1 MKIKCS
7 KCGATGTSLV
17 GGLPERRENVS
28 FDDMEQMIASVHE
41 IIGSFTDDGTTI
53 TMSVPSKMIDSREKY
68 ERYAGYA
75 YLLRCKHEWEPMD
88 DDEAYMKREL
98 DKESGW

>member
-28 FDDMEQMIASVHE
+28 FDDVEQMIASVHE
-41 IIGSFTDDGTTI
+41 IIGSFTDDGMNI
-53 TMSVPSKMIDSREKY
+53 TMVVPSRLIDSREKY

-75 YLLRCKHEWEPMD
+75 YLLRCKHEWKPV
-88 DDEAYMKREL
+88 
-98 DKESGW
+98 

>member
-17 GGLPERRENVS
+17 DGMPERRGNVD

-53 TMSVPSKMIDSREKY
+53 TMSIPSSSITGREQF
-68 ERYAGYA
+68 ERYAGYV
-75 YLLRCKHEWEPMD
+75 YLLRCKHEWEQV
-88 DDEAYMKREL
+88 
-98 DKESGW
+98 